1 MTTTSRAPRH
11 RLTAAQS
18 RLIEA
23 QIQTFTPAL
32 DDALD
37 EVERV
42 LVAGIEPL
50 PPDLRFFGLRGAM
63 NILGNRLFDDV
74 LAKCEAGDG

>member
-1 MTTTSRAPRH
+1 MTTTSSAPRH
-11 RLTAAQS
+11 RLTAAQG
-18 RLIEA
+18 RLIDA

-42 LVAGIEPL
+42 LIAGIGPL
-50 PPDLRFFGLRGAM
+50 PPDLRFFGLRSAM
-63 NILGNRLFDDV
+63 NILGNRLFDGV
-74 LAKCEAGDG
+74 MAKCGDGDG